1 MRFNIEDNPVPQG
14 VSSPEAV
21 AKFHESTA
29 QIDVLRKE
37 LDEKRRALLNQFK
50 QDFSKITNVFF
61 DAVPRIK
68 SLTWTQ
74 YTPYFMDGDPCEFGI
89 NDIYFATDENE
100 DVESY
105 RDFSNPNGQF
115 SDSLYSLK
123 NLVTQQELEL
133 CQKMSAI
140 IHGNEEL
147 MESIFG
153 DHALIVLRA
162 SGVEVQEY
170 EHD

>member
-1 MRFNIEDNPVPQG
+1 MRFNIEDQPIPQG

-21 AKFHESTA
+21 AKFHASTE
-29 QIDVLRKE
+29 QIDTLRKE
-37 LDEKRRALLNQFK
+37 LEEKRRILLNQFK
-50 QDFSKITNVFF
+50 EDFSKITNVFF
-61 DAVPRIK
+61 EAVPRIK

-105 RDFSNPNGQF
+105 RDFNHANGHF
-115 SDSLYSLK
+115 SDGLYGLK
-123 NLVTQQELEL
+123 KLMTPQEVNLCE
-133 CQKMSAI
+133 KMSSI

-170 EHD
+170 DHD